1 MIGVMNLVNWIGILL
16 AAGFQG
22 GVQVACSRLGVPLSW
37 TFAVSALILLP
48 VALWYRPPAGAD
60 GEAQAA

>member
-22 GVQVACSRLGVPLSW
+22 EVEAICVRLQIPLSW
-37 TFAVSALILLP
+37 VFAVWSSAIS
-48 VALWYRPPAGAD
+48 R
-60 GEAQAA
+60 